1 MRTPGSQASI
11 AREKLALQLEEESR
25 LCGDG
30 TDGAARS
37 VSGVLKHAKP
47 AAPSRKPDARR
58 RRASVTKVGSM
69 YEGIPS
75 SAAPEGADE
84 RGAEGSAAA
93 DVASM
98 LDALGDLDSPGTG
111 GGDGEGSGSSSEDGE

>member
-1 MRTPGSQASI
+1 
-11 AREKLALQLEEESR
+11 
-25 LCGDG
+25 
-30 TDGAARS
+30 
-37 VSGVLKHAKP
+37 
-47 AAPSRKPDARR
+47 
-58 RRASVTKVGSM
+58 M

>member
-11 AREKLALQLEEESR
+11 AREKLALQLAEESR

-58 RRASVTKVGSM
+58 RRASVTKVRSM

-75 SAAPEGADE
+75 SAALEGADE